1 MRTDEDEGC
10 GLRIAGIKSV
20 GSIEGG
26 YGGGVGGGEEGGG
39 AATPREDRVV
49 VLQTKP
55 NWDGHAPCLMT
66 HEYEAILHQDKR
78 FIKFHRGALAN
89 TAGAQ
94 VPVAENDL
102 GRRQRVKVCCKVVG
116 S

>member
-1 MRTDEDEGC
+1 MKTRDVACASLESSTC
-10 GLRIAGIKSV
+10 APLKAA
-20 GSIEGG
+20 IEEEWGWGG
-26 YGGGVGGGEEGGG
+26 GGG
-39 AATPREDRVV
+39 AEDRAV

-55 NWDGHAPCLMT
+55 NGDGHAPCLMT
-66 HEYEAILHQDKR
+66 HECEAILHQDKR

-102 GRRQRVKVCCKVVG
+102 GRRQRVKVCCKAVG